1 MKKPLDKKTE
11 KTAFSEW
18 LEVKFLEW
26 QAVSKKR
33 ATLQEFADHIGY
45 SRPLISLWLAG
56 KRIPT
61 DDGIERLAEL
71 FGFDIFD
78 VLELPRPDPDL
89 ARLNKIWK
97 YLPDNFRQK
106 MLEQGE
112 KFITDENEDKAIKAA
127 KSAKNVI

>member
-1 MKKPLDKKTE
+1 MKKPLDKKNP

-33 ATLQEFADHIGY
+33 ATLQEFSDHIGY

-61 DDGIERLAEL
+61 NDGIERLAEL
-71 FGFDIFD
+71 FGSDIYD
-78 VLELPRPDPDL
+78 ALDLPRPDPSL
-89 ARLNKIWK
+89 NRLNKIWK
-97 YLPDNFRQK
+97 HLPEKFRQQ

-112 KFITDENEDKAIKAA
+112 KFITDENEDKAIKSA
-127 KSAKNVI
+127 KSLT